1 MKRNL
6 KSIQWSMALG
16 AAGAWF
22 GQHCGAGFASG
33 LQEITYFVNAGW
45 ISIFTTLFPM
55 VVIGIAFYFL
65 GEYAREIHAH
75 SYKDVASTLYSSN
88 PVIGR
93 IMLFVYDLII
103 IGSVL
108 IFTSSTVAGA
118 GTLLNQTLGWD
129 YTVATVLFAIGI
141 VVISMFGA
149 RVLAVINFPM
159 SVVLIGSLL
168 AIAVSLIGTN
178 EDNLVRVFEA
188 HETFGA
194 GPVNIIS
201 NMLYYTLIQTGFAGA
216 YMAIAGQFK
225 SKTESRIMAISGI
238 VINAGMLL
246 LVSFAVLSGMPSIA
260 NEEIP
265 ILALVNE
272 HFGSNSILY
281 VFYTISLLLAYIS
294 TSDVMAATSRFG
306 VLLNKEGKYN
316 QILIDAIL
324 AVIMLAGS
332 LLIAQLGIKTIVN
345 IAYKGIGLL
354 RGPVYLAGGLIFAP
368 WRLHKMRAKK
378 AAMVSESTAIAPI
391 AVALPGEDAASII
404 ATV

>member
-1 MKRNL
+1 MK
-6 KSIQWSMALG
+6 KEHSGIQWSMALG

-33 LQEITYFVNAGW
+33 LQEITYFVSAGW
-45 ISIFTTLFPM
+45 LSVFTTLVPM
-55 VVIGIAFYFL
+55 VIIGVAFYFL

-88 PVIGR
+88 PGVGR
-93 IMLFVYDLII
+93 VMLFVYDLII

-129 YTVATVLFAIGI
+129 YTFSTVLFAVGI

-159 SVVLIGSLL
+159 SVVLIASLL
-168 AIAVSLIGTN
+168 AIAVSLIDANGASL
-178 EDNLVRVFEA
+178 EQVFEA
-188 HETFGA
+188 QETFGA
-194 GPVNIIS
+194 EPTSVIT

-216 YMAIAGQFK
+216 YMAIAGQFN

-246 LVSFAVLSGMPSIA
+246 LVSLAVLSGMPNIA
-260 NEEIP
+260 DEEIP
-265 ILALVNE
+265 ILALVNQ
-272 HFGSNSILY
+272 HFGSGSILY
-281 VFYTISLLLAYIS
+281 AFYTISLFLAYIS

-306 VLLNKEGKYN
+306 VLVNKEGKYN
-316 QILIDAIL
+316 QIVVDAIL

-345 IAYKGIGLL
+345 FAYKGIGLL

-368 WRLHKMRAKK
+368 YRLHKMRAKR
-378 AAMVSESTAIAPI
+378 ASAS
-391 AVALPGEDAASII
+391 AVPAVVPEELPSAVVVA
-404 ATV
+404 